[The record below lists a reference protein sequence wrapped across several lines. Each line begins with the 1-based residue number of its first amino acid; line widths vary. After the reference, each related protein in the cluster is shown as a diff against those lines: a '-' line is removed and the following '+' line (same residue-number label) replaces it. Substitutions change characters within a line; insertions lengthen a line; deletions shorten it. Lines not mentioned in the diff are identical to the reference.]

1 MYMKLMKSPSQ
12 TPLKILLKT
21 GTHASQTHLWQL
33 SIRHLF
39 RCVFIN
45 QKPVEFNEIVPK
57 TRLGRDNAFSV
68 ATNYWMGSPGSES
81 L

>member
-1 MYMKLMKSPSQ
+1 MKLMKSPSR
-12 TPLKILLKT
+12 TSLKILLKT

-33 SIRHLF
+33 SIRNLF
-39 RCVFIN
+39 RCAFIK
-45 QKPVEFNEIVPK
+45 QKPVGFNEIVPK

-68 ATNYWMGSPGSES
+68 MTDYWMESPGSES